1 MIKKFE
7 VGKYYRYT
15 GSKREERNDPVLD
28 WNYEGEMDIVLDGKP
43 HQCIYTDNPK
53 WAQFEGQEPGWGS
66 PSWRYE
72 LGFENFEE
80 VSMEEVNG

>member
-1 MIKKFE
+1 
-7 VGKYYRYT
+7 
-15 GSKREERNDPVLD
+15 
-28 WNYEGEMDIVLDGKP
+28 MDIVLDGKP
-43 HQCIYTDNPK
+43 HQCIYTDNPR
-53 WAQFEGQEPGWGS
+53 WAQFEGQEPSLGS